1 MYTREQY
8 LVGECTHD
16 EYYVQIVRESNATQV
31 VLGYFTVEELTE
43 MYERDEYFNW
53 MPERKYITRTILGTC
68 SHCQYTWEFLAKQL
82 CVYSWKKYGDGR
94 TMAGAVCV
102 LKCAARMIVKQIT
115 TGEQVK

>member
-53 MPERKYITRTILGTC
+53 MPERKYITHTILGVC